1 MRLRLK
7 SHKKRDLNLYKYPNN
22 IIAAL
27 NGFPRVS
34 LLSNDTPLEKLP
46 NLTSL
51 LNKNTNKFTKLF
63 IKRDDL
69 TGLAMGGNKTRPL
82 EFILGEAVSKGCD
95 QIIITGAVQS
105 NYCRSAAAA
114 AAKLGIDCHIQTE
127 NRVSEM
133 NETYHKNGN
142 VLLYKIFG
150 AKVSFFPEGA
160 NKGEDAADKEL
171 IKVSKYYEGIG
182 KKPYII
188 NLSPN
193 HDPIGALGYI
203 DAIREILI
211 QCRTQDIT
219 LDGIVTA
226 SGTASTHAGVLVG
239 LALENLKIPVFGI
252 CVRRNKE
259 EQKER
264 VIKVV
269 KKLLKLINSN
279 ITIGGE
285 KILTDDRWL
294 GDGYGTMSKEVLD
307 AIKLAAQTDAILT
320 DPTYSGKSI
329 AGLIKLAQQND
340 FKNNANILYIHTG
353 GHPGI
358 FAYEALLSN

>member
-1 MRLRLK
+1 M
-7 SHKKRDLNLYKYPNN
+7 YEYPSN
-22 IIAAL
+22 IIATL
-27 NGFPRVS
+27 NNFPRTS
-34 LLSNDTPLEKLP
+34 LLSKETPLENLS
-46 NLTSL
+46 NLTKL
-51 LNKNTNKFTKLF
+51 LNKNTNNFTELF

-69 TGLAMGGNKTRPL
+69 TGLAMGGNKTRSL
-82 EFILGEAVSKGCD
+82 EFILGEAVSKGCN

-114 AAKLGIDCHIQTE
+114 KLGIDCHIQLE

-133 NETYHKNGN
+133 NQTYHKNGN
-142 VLLYKIFG
+142 VLLYKLFG
-150 AKVSFFPEGA
+150 AKVSFFPEGED
-160 NKGEDAADKEL
+160 EDAADKEL
-171 IKVSKYYEGIG
+171 IKISKYYQNIG

-203 DAIREILI
+203 DAIKEILI
-211 QCRTQDIT
+211 QCRTQDIKF
-219 LDGIVTA
+219 DGIVTA

-259 EQKER
+259 EQKQR

-269 KKLLKLINSN
+269 NKLLKLINSN
-279 ITIGGE
+279 ITIE
-285 KILTDDRWL
+285 DKEIHTDDRWL

-307 AIKLAAQTDAILT
+307 AIKLAAKTDAILT

-329 AGLIKLAQQND
+329 AGLIELTKQNN
-340 FKNNANILYIHTG
+340 FKNNANVLYIHTG

-358 FAYEALLSN
+358 FAYEALLSS